1 MTIGEFDYDTLFRQS
16 PGGAD
21 ENDETEEI
29 PFPEASFFLWI
40 IFVIIMP
47 ILLSNLLVS
56 FLITC
61 TMMCTGAHIK
71 DLQNLPALVS
81 YFVLIHSNTLFS
93 SRALSLLYMY
103 AFY

>member
-1 MTIGEFDYDTLFRQS
+1 MTMTIGEFEYDTLFRQS

-56 FLITC
+56 YLITC
-61 TMMCTGAHIK
+61 TMMYTGAHIK
-71 DLQNLPALVS
+71 YKRPTKPACPCELFCPS
-81 YFVLIHSNTLFS
+81 TLKHSF
-93 SRALSLLYMY
+93 LL
-103 AFY
+103 